1 MSRRRL
7 DSRRVLSWV
16 VAIGLVALAGVGL
29 RLSEAGAEADAQV
42 VTGVLGQPVR
52 VNDGEITVTEVR
64 VGTSLKS
71 FGDVDR
77 SPSMFVVIRTLAAAT
92 GSKDLNLSESTLTSG
107 DATYESYSSFSGV
120 RSDPGFRTTNDLV
133 FEVDP
138 TRINDLALQLSSLE
152 IVSGY
157 QQHVR
162 IHLGITA
169 GNADQ
174 WRAAAKDQVVEA
186 EPSTSE
192 GIA

>member
-7 DSRRVLSWV
+7 DTRRVVSWV
-16 VAIGLVALAGVGL
+16 VAIALVALAGVGL
-29 RLSEAGAEADAQV
+29 RLSEAGAQADAQIV
-42 VTGVLGQPVR
+42 SGVLGQPVK

-64 VGTSLKS
+64 VGTALKS

-77 SPSMFVVIRTLAAAT
+77 TPSMFVLVRTRASAT
-92 GSKDLNLSESTLTSG
+92 GSRDLNLSESVLTNG
-107 DATYESYSSFSGV
+107 DVTYDSFSFYSGV
-120 RSDPGFRTTNDLV
+120 QAAAGFRSTSDLV

-138 TRINDLALQLSSLE
+138 ARIDNLALELSNLE

-162 IHLGITA
+162 IYLGITP
-169 GNADQ
+169 GNAAQ
-174 WRAAAKDQVVEA
+174 WRSAAQGQVLVTE
-186 EPSTSE
+186 ESTSE

>member
-1 MSRRRL
+1 MSRPRL
-7 DSRRVLSWV
+7 DARRVASWV
-16 VAIGLVALAGVGL
+16 VAIGLVALACVGL
-29 RLSEAGAEADAQV
+29 RLSEAGAEADAQI
-42 VTGVLGQPVR
+42 VTGVLGRPVQ
-52 VNDGEITVTEVR
+52 VNDGEITVTELR
-64 VGTSLKS
+64 VGSALKS
-71 FGDVDR
+71 FGDVDN
-77 SPSMFVVIRTLAAAT
+77 SPSMFVVVRTLVTAT
-92 GSKDLNLSESTLTSG
+92 GSKGLNLSESTLTSG
-107 DATYESYSSFSGV
+107 DATYRSYSSFSGV
-120 RSDPGFRTTNDLV
+120 RSDPGFRTTGELV

-138 TRINDLALQLSSLE
+138 ARIDDLALELSSLE

-192 GIA
+192 GI

>member
-1 MSRRRL
+1 MSRHRL
-7 DSRRVLSWV
+7 DSRRVLSWT
-16 VAIGLVALAGVGL
+16 VAIGFVALAAVGL
-29 RLSEAGAEADAQV
+29 RLSEAGAEAEAQI
-42 VTGVLGQPVR
+42 VTGVLGQPVQ

-64 VGTSLKS
+64 VGTALKS

-77 SPSMFVVIRTLAAAT
+77 TPSMFVLVRTRAAAT
-92 GSKDLNLSESTLTSG
+92 GSKDLNLSESTLISG
-107 DATYESYSSFSGV
+107 DATYDSYSSFSGV
-120 RSDPGFRTTNDLV
+120 RSDVGFRTTDDLV

-138 TRINDLALQLSSLE
+138 ARIDDLALELSSLE

-162 IHLGITA
+162 IHLGITP

-174 WRAAAKDQVVEA
+174 WRAAAQGQVVEA
-186 EPSTSE
+186 GESTSE